1 MKKIVAGVISVCIT
15 LGSTVT
21 PVFAITNVN
30 MLANASETVNEESVN
45 LEKAILAVKKKV
57 EVPTELT
64 EFTYRLYN
72 GSSSYDRY
80 WNLTWADEEGNR
92 RITVRCDDNG
102 RILSYSKYDSN
113 EERLAPTYTKD
124 ELIEVAENFIKQI
137 APELKD
143 NIVLREAVFNGIYN
157 GTYNYTFE
165 RVENGIRM
173 PDDIVSVAINYVSR
187 EVKSFST
194 NWTYD
199 VDIPDSSTTITIEEA
214 KEKIGENVE
223 MELKYLRKYE
233 KDGENE
239 VVKAYLVYVPNKSY
253 IAIDAKTGKIYETH
267 NEYHDMDEYGSNK
280 LMNSAGV
287 TMDAMTESSLTEQEI
302 EKINEIKGL
311 ISKEDAIK
319 VVASK
324 KDVLLLDDNAK
335 AVTANL
341 SKNYS
346 YYKNSEDGEYIW
358 NISFSD
364 PRNVTSKD
372 IDTYRAYITA
382 TVDAKNGKLLSYN
395 SSVRSYYDNKNK
407 EWEDIKVK
415 YSEEECKTTLEKLIT
430 ELEPE
435 KFSQTKFLDKISSGY
450 ILKYIEDRPVYG
462 GYSYS
467 YIRMNE
473 GLEYTYNGI
482 YGKVDGVTG
491 KIYSYRY
498 NWDDNVEFES
508 PKNAMSKEE
517 AYKAYSNKEGF
528 EFVYEVNNNHY
539 IENNLKKEDYY
550 DYEELYKLLKEVRL
564 VYRTNINPSNISPFT
579 GEQLDFNGKVYEDLA
594 KKEYT
599 DIKGFWGE
607 RSIELITDM
616 GYAVEGQEFLPNKSI
631 TGEELNNLMQI
642 VGFYM
647 EESEYKDIES
657 ITKLNAI
664 KIMIKKLGLEKLAE
678 IEEMYKNPFADI
690 NSNIGYVALAK
701 GLNIVSGDEEGR
713 LNGDK
718 ELSRIEA
725 VCMAIKLANL
735 RTM

>member
-1 MKKIVAGVISVCIT
+1 MKKIVAGVMSACIT

-21 PVFAITNVN
+21 PVFATTSVK
-30 MLANASETVNEESVN
+30 MSVSESETVNEESVN

-80 WNLTWADEEGNR
+80 WNLTWADEEGNK

-102 RILSYSKYDSN
+102 HILSYSKYDSN

-143 NIVLREAVFNGIYN
+143 NIVLRESVFNGIYN
-157 GTYNYTFE
+157 GTYNYIFE
-165 RVENGIRM
+165 RIENGIRM
-173 PDDIVSVAINYVSR
+173 PDDTVNVSVNYVSK
-187 EVKSFST
+187 EVKNFNA

-199 VDIPDSSTTITIEEA
+199 VEVPDSTVAVTIEEA
-214 KEKIGENVE
+214 REKIGENID

-233 KDGENE
+233 KDGEDE
-239 VVKAYLVYVPNKSY
+239 VIKAYLVYAPNKSY
-253 IAIDAKTGKIYETH
+253 VAIDAKTGEIYETH
-267 NEYHDMDEYGSNK
+267 DEYHDMEEYGNNK

-287 TMDAMTESSLTEQEI
+287 TMDAMEESSLTEQEI
-302 EKINEIKGL
+302 EKIEEIKGL

-319 VVASK
+319 AVTSK
-324 KDVLLLDDNAK
+324 KEILLLDDNAK

-346 YYKNSEDGEYIW
+346 YYKNSEDGEYVW

-372 IDTYRAYITA
+372 IDTYRAYISA
-382 TVDAKNGKLLSYN
+382 TVDAKTGKLLSYN

-415 YSEEECKTTLEKLIT
+415 YNETECRNTLEELIK

-435 KFSQTKFLDKISSGY
+435 KFSQTKISDKSSNGY
-450 ILKYIEDRPVYG
+450 ILKYIENKPVYG

-482 YGKVDGVTG
+482 YGKADGVTG

-498 NWDDNVEFES
+498 NWDENVEFES

-528 EFVYEVNNNHY
+528 ELVYEVNNNHY
-539 IENNLKKEDYY
+539 IENNPKAEDYY
-550 DYEELYKLLKEVRL
+550 DYEDLYKLRKEVRL

-579 GEQLDFNGKVYEDLA
+579 GEQLDYNGETYEEPA
-594 KKEYT
+594 KKEYI
-599 DIKGFWGE
+599 DLEGFWGE
-607 RSIELITDM
+607 RSIQLITDM
-616 GYAVEGQEFLPNKSI
+616 GYTVEGREFKPNEAI
-631 TGEELNNLMQI
+631 TGEELNKLMQVI
-642 VGFYM
+642 GFYM
-647 EESEYKDIES
+647 EEQEYKDIES
-657 ITKLNAI
+657 ITKLDAI
-664 KIMIKKLGLEKLAE
+664 KMMIKKLGLEKLAQ
-678 IEEMYKNPFADI
+678 IDEMYKTPFSDT
-690 NSNIGYVALAK
+690 NSDIGYVALAK

-725 VCMAIKLANL
+725 VCMALKLANL
-735 RTM
+735 RNM